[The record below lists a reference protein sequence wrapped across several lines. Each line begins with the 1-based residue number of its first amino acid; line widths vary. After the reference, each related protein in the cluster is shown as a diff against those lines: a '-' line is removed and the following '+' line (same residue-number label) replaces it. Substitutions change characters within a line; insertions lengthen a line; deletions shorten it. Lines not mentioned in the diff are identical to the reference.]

1 MKSREGRCRSAE
13 FTLGPKSIKPDINE
27 AIEFV
32 LIAVAKETIVRR
44 FFLPLFL
51 RVLDSVSPSTHV
63 LHARSGTDRVLVLG
77 IENRKGTFFFGEAS
91 WKN

>member
-1 MKSREGRCRSAE
+1 MKSQEGRCRSAE

-32 LIAVAKETIVRR
+32 LIAVAKETIVHR

-51 RVLDSVSPSTHV
+51 RVLDSSLALDSRRVSREKWY
-63 LHARSGTDRVLVLG
+63 RSYIGIRDR
-77 IENRKGTFFFGEAS
+77 RP
-91 WKN
+91 KNLF

>member
-1 MKSREGRCRSAE
+1 MKSQEGRCRSAE

-44 FFLPLFL
+44 FLLPLFL
-51 RVLDSVSPSTHV
+51 RVLDSVSPHTF
-63 LHARSGTDRVLVLG
+63 HARSGTYRILVLG
-77 IENRKGTFFFGEAS
+77 IGGRKRIFC
-91 WKN
+91 